1 MVRTVMEEVA
11 RRWRLP
17 LESEGTNLWGEYMA
31 GTAMLGSFFKGE
43 ERVKVII
50 NTPTIQ
56 ELYVEAMAV
65 GEVRGK
71 ATYTD
76 LSRAGSPERAGSM
89 HISKVLYGAA
99 KPYNTSIEAS
109 GVPKR
114 FFDVSEQ
121 VPTIVRIDSV
131 ATNDDTRSCGVIV
144 QKMPPTISDERQY
157 DLEELAF
164 DKLPFRATEMKITDI
179 LEYLNAL
186 IPGAEI
192 TDKSCK
198 RVPLDYYCRCS
209 KDTFR
214 QHLRNIGTTTLKQI
228 AADVGNAGV

>member
-1 MVRTVMEEVA
+1 
-11 RRWRLP
+11 
-17 LESEGTNLWGEYMA
+17 
-31 GTAMLGSFFKGE
+31 
-43 ERVKVII
+43 
-50 NTPTIQ
+50 
-56 ELYVEAMAV
+56 MAV

-71 ATYTD
+71 AIYTD
-76 LSRAGSPERAGSM
+76 LSRSGSPERVGSM
-89 HISKVLYGAA
+89 HISKVLYDAA

-109 GVPKR
+109 GVP
-114 FFDVSEQ
+114 E

-144 QKMPPTISDERQY
+144 QKMPPTILDERQY

-164 DKLPFRATEMKITDI
+164 DKLPFRATEMKTITDI

-192 TDKSCK
+192 TDKNCK
-198 RVPLDYYCRCS
+198 RVLLDYYYRCS

-214 QHLRNIGTTTLKQI
+214 QLLRNIGTTTLKQS
-228 AADVGNAGV
+228 AADVGNAGVERTCHICNDTHHLAASS

>member
-1 MVRTVMEEVA
+1 MEEVA

-17 LESEGTNLWGEYMA
+17 LEFEGTKLWCEYMA
-31 GTAMLGSFFKGE
+31 GTVMLDSFFKGE

-50 NTPTIQ
+50 KTPTIQ

-76 LSRAGSPERAGSM
+76 LSRAGSPERVGSM

-99 KPYNTSIEAS
+99 KQYNTSIEAS
-109 GVPKR
+109 GVPEVDWQR

-121 VPTIVRIDSV
+121 LWRHCPE
-131 ATNDDTRSCGVIV
+131 N
-144 QKMPPTISDERQY
+144 PPTISDERQY

-164 DKLPFRATEMKITDI
+164 DKLPFRATEMKTITDI

-192 TDKSCK
+192 TDKNCK
-198 RVPLDYYCRCS
+198 RVPLDY
-209 KDTFR
+209 
-214 QHLRNIGTTTLKQI
+214 
-228 AADVGNAGV
+228 